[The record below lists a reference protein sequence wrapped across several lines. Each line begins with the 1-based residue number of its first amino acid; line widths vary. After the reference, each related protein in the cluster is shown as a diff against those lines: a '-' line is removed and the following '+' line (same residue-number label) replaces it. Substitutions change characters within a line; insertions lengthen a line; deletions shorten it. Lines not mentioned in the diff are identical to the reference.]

1 SCARRRRLIGTA
13 GDRRGLVVVANG
25 LDRRLIERCNHDVD
39 PRRIHQAQSL
49 ILKIE
54 EPVTQFRPHMGA
66 ERLRVA
72 ERVLDRE
79 VILERDF
86 SLHAFSK
93 EQWMRWGRRGAPSL
107 CADKL
112 AVASLRRGFAPG
124 LAAAKF
130 EA

>member
-1 SCARRRRLIGTA
+1 MQERLRREYGMDIIATYPS
-13 GDRRGLVVVANG
+13 VVYRVTMTDGAVKEIDNPAFMP
-25 LDRRLIERCNHDVD
+25 EPNY
-39 PRRIHQAQSL
+39 